1 MQHRMCASLSE
12 RVVTRVR
19 VFLEL
24 SRRRMGARTL
34 QKNVGGHTDKV
45 MDKKKQEI
53 NLYSQTIA

>member
-1 MQHRMCASLSE
+1 
-12 RVVTRVR
+12 
-19 VFLEL
+19 
-24 SRRRMGARTL
+24 MGARTL